1 MNSLIQNITLLP
13 SPVDII
19 IKIYLQYLRI
29 ICKQQEFSIEKL
41 LKIKLNLRNS
51 FRKQISTNSRNIL
64 AKEISSLLNP
74 KGLHLQPSLT
84 ITYHRMRMSF
94 TKAGRYSLNLL
105 QVTINTSLAR
115 LIISES
121 MRKVS
126 IDLIIKYRA
135 RYE

>member
-74 KGLHLQPSLT
+74 KGLHL
-84 ITYHRMRMSF
+84 
-94 TKAGRYSLNLL
+94 
-105 QVTINTSLAR
+105 
-115 LIISES
+115 
-121 MRKVS
+121 
-126 IDLIIKYRA
+126 
-135 RYE
+135 